1 MVIDVSN
8 FQGNINWEQV
18 KASGVT
24 GAIIR
29 CGWGQDMASQD
40 DPKFVR
46 NVTECIRLG
55 IPFGVYLYS
64 YAKSVTAAQ
73 SEARHVIR
81 LLTPYRDK
89 MSYPAFYDMEQAGT
103 EKVAKDT
110 ARAWLEVMRD
120 AGYHVGIYS
129 TKFWFDNYI
138 KPAADLPKWVA
149 FWGSKQPQVP
159 GICAWQYTSKGRVPG
174 INGNVD
180 CSEDLGLASAGSGAV
195 PVPAPTP
202 AKKSNEEMAAEV
214 WAGKWGT
221 MQDKPSRKQRL
232 EAAGYDYAAI
242 QALVDKGIGKPA
254 SVPAEPKTDAAQY
267 YVIKWGDTLS
277 GIAKKFKTT
286 QKQLM
291 AWNGIKDKNKI
302 KAGDRI
308 RVK

>member
-110 ARAWLEVMRD
+110 AKAWLEVMRA

-159 GICAWQYTSKGRVPG
+159 GICAWQIGRAHV
-174 INGNVD
+174 
-180 CSEDLGLASAGSGAV
+180 
-195 PVPAPTP
+195 
-202 AKKSNEEMAAEV
+202 
-214 WAGKWGT
+214 
-221 MQDKPSRKQRL
+221 
-232 EAAGYDYAAI
+232 
-242 QALVDKGIGKPA
+242 
-254 SVPAEPKTDAAQY
+254 
-267 YVIKWGDTLS
+267 
-277 GIAKKFKTT
+277 
-286 QKQLM
+286 
-291 AWNGIKDKNKI
+291 
-302 KAGDRI
+302 
-308 RVK
+308 

>member
-81 LLTPYRDK
+81 LLTPYKDK

-103 EKVAKDT
+103 ERVAKDT
-110 ARAWLEVMRD
+110 AKTWLEVMRA

-180 CSEDLGLASAGSGAV
+180 CSEDLGLAQAGSGVIPA
-195 PVPAPTP
+195 PAPTP
-202 AKKSNEEMAAEV
+202 AKKSNEELAAEV
-214 WAGKWGT
+214 WRRAEIDLAKVT
-221 MQDKPSRKQRL
+221 
-232 EAAGYDYAAI
+232 
-242 QALVDKGIGKPA
+242 GINGA
-254 SVPAEPKTDAAQY
+254 YRINGVTY
-267 YVIKWGDTLS
+267 YTIKNGDTLS
-277 GIAKKFKTT
+277 GIAKKFGQT
-286 QKQLM
+286 QKQLI
-291 AWNGIKDKNKI
+291 AWNNIKNKNLI
-302 KAGDRI
+302 LKGQKL